1 MAVVNC
7 KVVMMLVACTSC
19 SLVVAL
25 MVDPVFDPV
34 CDPLFD
40 SLSDLLFNPL
50 FDPLLCSPPTA
61 CHCFNELFNP
71 AKAAHTALA
80 LAVMPSQS
88 FTATSCWSTIQ
99 LPPTAQTLSNCK

>member
-34 CDPLFD
+34 FDPL
-40 SLSDLLFNPL
+40 SDPL
-50 FDPLLCSPPTA
+50 FDPLLRSPPTA
-61 CHCFNELFNP
+61 CHCFNEPSNP
-71 AKAAHTALA
+71 AKAAQTALA

>member
-25 MVDPVFDPV
+25 MFDPVFD
-34 CDPLFD
+34 LFD
-40 SLSDLLFNPL
+40 PLFNPL

-61 CHCFNELFNP
+61 CHCFNEPSNP